1 MALSQGSVS
10 PTTLI
15 DGLSFN
21 VEAKNDSGSQVKINR
36 TPEIPLSNN
45 EVSAG
50 ANYFNSDGSISWA
63 DYNLNTGDAFQ
74 LGAPDFFMEELVNNP
89 GYTNAIKNASDY
101 WSNANFAVSENDASF
116 NLGSTGE
123 LNQSTPTV
131 ERRTAPITSL
141 SYPLKRD
148 SELDYLKITVIE
160 YIPPS
165 LPRDDFN
172 TASTESPGRK
182 KSLGTTI
189 FLPMQPG
196 IRDTNAVSWNQDEM
210 NVFQARA
217 AGAATNAINS
227 KGDRKFADVFTGFV
241 SDSKAFAD
249 DLLATEGL
257 GAYITAYFA
266 GQAVGANVIT
276 RTTGAVLNN
285 NLEMLFQG
293 PSLRTFSY
301 NYKFTPRE
309 PAEANNIRNIIRELK
324 KESAVQKANTGLF
337 LKSPNVFDLQYI
349 FGETG
354 APHPFLNNIKTCA
367 LTNITTDYTPDGSYM
382 TYPDGSMTSYNL
394 SLTFSELEPIYRDDQ
409 EKASGMGY

>member
-1 MALSQGSVS
+1 MALSRGSVS

-21 VEAKNDSGSQVKINR
+21 VEAKNDTGSQVKINR
-36 TPEIPLSNN
+36 TPEIPLTNN

-74 LGAPDFFMEELVNNP
+74 LGAPDLFMENLVNNP
-89 GYTNAIKNASDY
+89 VYTNAIKNASDY
-101 WSNANFAVSENDASF
+101 WSNPNFAVSENASSF
-116 NLGSTGE
+116 NLGSTGD
-123 LNQSTPTV
+123 LNQSVPTIKRKV
-131 ERRTAPITSL
+131 APITSL

-160 YIPPS
+160 YIPPG

-172 TASTESPGRK
+172 TASTESAGRK

-189 FLPMQPG
+189 FLPMQSG
-196 IRDTNAVSWNQDEM
+196 IRDSNAVSWNQDGM

-217 AGAATNAINS
+217 AGAAVNAINS
-227 KGDRKFADVFTGFV
+227 IGDAKFVDAFKGVVTDA
-241 SDSKAFAD
+241 KAFAD

-257 GAYITAYFA
+257 GAYIAAYFA

-276 RTTGAVLNN
+276 RQTGAVLNN

-309 PAEANNIRNIIRELK
+309 PAEANNIRNIIRVLK

-337 LKSPNVFDLQYI
+337 LKSPNVFDLEYI

-394 SLTFSELEPIYRDDQ
+394 SLTFSELEPITRDDQ
-409 EKASGMGY
+409 EKSSGMGY

>member
-21 VEAKNDSGSQVKINR
+21 VEAKNDTGSQVQINR

-45 EVSAG
+45 EVSTG
-50 ANYFNSDGSISWA
+50 ANYFNADGSISWA
-63 DYNLNTGDAFQ
+63 DYNLNTGDSFQ

-89 GYTNAIKNASDY
+89 TYSNTIKNASDY
-101 WSNANFAVSENDASF
+101 WSDSSFIPFEDVAALNVGATSVLNDA
-116 NLGSTGE
+116 
-123 LNQSTPTV
+123 TPTV
-131 ERRTAPITSL
+131 KRRIAPITSL

-148 SELDYLKITVIE
+148 AELDYLKITVIE
-160 YIPPS
+160 YIPPG

-172 TASTESPGRK
+172 TASTESAGRK

-196 IRDTNAVSWNQDEM
+196 IRDSNAVSWNQDGM

-217 AGAATNAINS
+217 AGAAANAINS
-227 KGDRKFADVFTGFV
+227 LGDRKFADVFKGFV

-257 GAYITAYFA
+257 GAYIAAYFA
-266 GQAVGANVIT
+266 GQAVGANVVT
-276 RTTGAVLNN
+276 RQTGAVLNN

-309 PAEANNIRNIIRELK
+309 QSEANNIRNIIRVLK

-382 TYPDGSMTSYNL
+382 TYADGSMTSYNL

-409 EKASGMGY
+409 ENSSGMGY